1 VRPIATPFQVATA
14 RRIIGGAL
22 LVAIFAAGC
31 APSGATP
38 SLAGPSSS
46 GSSPA
51 PTFSAFIPTP
61 SQAPSATQSVA
72 PPVDACPDMLI
83 GTVTAASI
91 AARSDPAPEADVVAT
106 FGQVN
111 PQGAPQVFDLLS
123 STTGADEG
131 TWYKALLPVR
141 PNGTKGFLPS
151 TRMAVTQTAYRLVID
166 REKLELT
173 LMHDCDVAKTYP
185 IGLGTESTPTPD
197 GEYYLVSLLQPPNAN
212 SVYGTYAYGL
222 SAYSDALP
230 NWAGGGVIGLHGT
243 NDPSSI
249 GNRESHGCIRMHNE
263 DIEELVP
270 LLPLGTPVTIK

>member
-1 VRPIATPFQVATA
+1 
-14 RRIIGGAL
+14 
-22 LVAIFAAGC
+22 
-31 APSGATP
+31 
-38 SLAGPSSS
+38 
-46 GSSPA
+46 
-51 PTFSAFIPTP
+51 
-61 SQAPSATQSVA
+61 
-72 PPVDACPDMLI
+72 MLI
-83 GTVTAASI
+83 GTVNAASI
-91 AARSDPAPEADVVAT
+91 AARTDPAPDADVVAT
-106 FGQVN
+106 FGQTN

-123 STTGADEG
+123 STTGADGG
-131 TWYKALLPVR
+131 TWYKGLLPVR

-151 TRMAVTQTAYRLVID
+151 SRMEVTQTAYRLVVD
-166 REKLELT
+166 REKLKLT
-173 LMHDCDVAKTYP
+173 LMLDCDVAKTYP